1 MSEVV
6 ITAGGTREKI
16 DDVRYVG
23 NCSSGRIG
31 HEIAKRYAELPDYRV
46 TLIAPNE
53 TMRRYGEIEGVRHE
67 SFVSARDLRES
78 LLGIKTADVV
88 YHSAAV
94 ADYTPVFHA
103 GKIRSDQDELV
114 VRMRRVPK
122 ILADLREHFGEQ
134 ATIVGFKLLSNVWDY
149 DLEHAA
155 KEQIDACGLDFCV
168 ANDLNDVRADYRKIL
183 LVRKAVGL
191 TFMGEP
197 VEHYTQDYEG
207 SVAST
212 VGYIQ
217 DIIDNK
223 HLLENK
229 ELVQE
234 NWY

>member
-1 MSEVV
+1 MSEIV

-23 NCSSGRIG
+23 NCSSGRLG
-31 HEIAKRYAELPDYRV
+31 HEIAKRYAELPDHRV

-67 SFVSARDLRES
+67 PFVTARDLRES
-78 LLGIKTADVV
+78 LLGVKAADVV

-94 ADYTPVFHA
+94 ADYTPVFQA
-103 GKIRSDQDELV
+103 GKIPSDQDELV

-122 ILADLREHFGEQ
+122 ILADLREHFGKQ
-134 ATIVGFKLLSNVWDY
+134 TTIVGFKLLSNAWDY
-149 DLEHAA
+149 DLERAA
-155 KEQIDACGLDFCV
+155 KEQIDACGIDFCV

-191 TFMGEP
+191 AFMGAP
-197 VEHYTQDYEG
+197 VQHYTQDYEG
-207 SVAST
+207 SVEST
-212 VGYIQ
+212 VGFIQ
-217 DIIDNK
+217 DTVDSK
-223 HLLENK
+223 LLFENR